1 MANELVNIEMLIL
14 NNDKVKAWVENKIKE
29 VGHLTIK
36 KVEVLPETDID
47 PLCIYFVP
55 AKKAGTYDEY
65 MYIDEKWELIGSSDV
80 DLEDYYKKSETDDAI
95 DAAVGEHNES
105 ESAHS
110 DIRELI
116 QDNADAVGDLSTL
129 KTTAKDS
136 AVDAVNS
143 VYDKQTK
150 SITMSEDGVNMVF
163 TKNDDTT
170 VEFPLRSVID
180 ETELLGL
187 ADVDADDITGG
198 QYLKYD
204 AENNKFVPESI
215 DNESQYNASKAYTD
229 EEIKKV
235 VDSKGEADGIAS
247 LDANGR
253 IPSSQL
259 PTSAREI
266 VGYIDASVEHSLP
279 DESGY
284 ESGNEIVITAEGYV
298 MRSTA
303 FTLPAGRLLNK
314 LEINQANKLTEFGYA
329 FTLYKGGVAVGA
341 VKQFADDGVTL
352 SDDTVVPIPNDEEL
366 SASSVPPT
374 VKQDVKEGDS
384 FMLINGH
391 WILLSSTSGVE
402 SVNGKKGQVVVNELP
417 VPSDRNKLL
426 LSHRDDDRL
435 EWIQVD
441 KEEVGDVPFEGTR
454 TEWDALTDEEKAKYK
469 HVIFTDKDITAKGFL
484 KGELVGTSLYITIQ

>member
-1 MANELVNIEMLIL
+1 MANELINIEMLKL
-14 NNDKVKAWVENKIKE
+14 NNDKVKAWVEKKIKE

-65 MYIDEKWELIGSSDV
+65 MYIDDKWELIGSSDV
-80 DLEDYYKKSETDDAI
+80 DLEDYYKKSETDEAI
-95 DAAVGEHNES
+95 DTAVGEHNENELS
-105 ESAHS
+105 HS

-116 QDNADAVGDLSTL
+116 QDNADAIGDLSTL

-150 SITMSEDGVNMVF
+150 SITMNDAGDMVF

-170 VEFPLRSVID
+170 VEFPLRTAIN
-180 ETELLGL
+180 ETKLLGL
-187 ADVDADDITGG
+187 ADVDADGITGG

-204 AENNKFVPESI
+204 AENKKFVPESV
-215 DNESQYNASKAYTD
+215 DNESQYNAAKAYTD
-229 EEIKKV
+229 EEVKKIT
-235 VDSKGEADGIAS
+235 DSKGETNGIAS

-266 VGYIDASVEHSLP
+266 VGYIDASIEHTLP

-303 FTLPAGRLLNK
+303 FTLPAGQLLNK

-374 VKQDVKEGDS
+374 VKQNVKEGDS

-402 SVNGKKGQVVVNELP
+402 SVNGKKGQVVVREFP
-417 VPSDRNKLL
+417 EPDDKNKLL
-426 LSHRDDDRL
+426 MSSSADGKL

-454 TEWDALTDEEKAKYK
+454 EKWDALTDEEKAKYK
-469 HVIFTDKDITAKGFL
+469 HVIFTDKDGVVKGYV
-484 KGELVGTSLYITIQ
+484 KGELVGTSLYLTIM